1 MLKHVLHIQSLDLIR
16 MDFLK
21 RAKVFRLKCS
31 GQSKY
36 LIADK
41 DDETIKQSRNRS
53 SKKAEWVYEHVEG
66 KPNLIRLR
74 NCSSYRYLAAT
85 QNLFLFGMT
94 GKRVEQTI
102 RMGSTIE
109 WEPIREGLYIKLK
122 SHTGTLLRANRGPP
136 PWRNSVTHDQPG
148 HWTSTESMTLWIV
161 DIVELHLHS
170 LGNGNGNADSNT
182 FMKQHQGTSTDAS
195 LSCTATDQE
204 AYFSPK
210 QSFNKNRPATDQVK
224 NQCFYVLSN

>member
-66 KPNLIRLR
+66 KPNLIRLET
-74 NCSSYRYLAAT
+74 AAAIDT
-85 QNLFLFGMT
+85 
-94 GKRVEQTI
+94 
-102 RMGSTIE
+102 
-109 WEPIREGLYIKLK
+109 
-122 SHTGTLLRANRGPP
+122 
-136 PWRNSVTHDQPG
+136 
-148 HWTSTESMTLWIV
+148 
-161 DIVELHLHS
+161 
-170 LGNGNGNADSNT
+170 
-182 FMKQHQGTSTDAS
+182 
-195 LSCTATDQE
+195 
-204 AYFSPK
+204 
-210 QSFNKNRPATDQVK
+210 
-224 NQCFYVLSN
+224 